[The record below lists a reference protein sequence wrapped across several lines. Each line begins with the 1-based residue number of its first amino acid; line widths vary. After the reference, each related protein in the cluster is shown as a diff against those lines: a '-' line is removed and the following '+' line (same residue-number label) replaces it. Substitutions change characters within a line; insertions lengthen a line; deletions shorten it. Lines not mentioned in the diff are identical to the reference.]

1 MSSYDFRDLT
11 AEQRRLLDAG
21 GWMADGTQAAPSRPA
36 AQKLVDRGLLEVY
49 PAVRE
54 DDHGAYRITEY
65 YASLD
70 VRAAW
75 ADFKSRVPD
84 PVEYGEE
91 EQ

>member
-1 MSSYDFRDLT
+1 MSVYDFRDLT

-36 AQKLVDRGLLEVY
+36 AQRLVARGLLEAY
-49 PAVRE
+49 PAIRE
-54 DDHGAYRITEY
+54 DDHGSYRVTEY

-75 ADFKSRVPD
+75 AGFKSRTPD
-84 PVEYGEE
+84 AVESPEDE
-91 EQ
+91 S